1 MRKKLRWSH
10 RGKMAFL
17 LALIVAA
24 FVVLVGRL
32 VKIQLVDGNY
42 YASKELKQ
50 QLSTTSVAAVRGAIY
65 DRNMVSLAENATV
78 YNVVASPKSITTD
91 KLRSSLADGLSSL
104 LKLDRQTVYN
114 LLSKKTGYQV
124 IAKKVDKATADAVTK
139 YKSEND
145 VGCIWLE
152 QDSKRY
158 YPNGSLASQ
167 LLGFTGSDGQGLL
180 GLEAQYNSV
189 LRGVDGQI
197 ITARN
202 AKGETMPYGYTQSTA
217 AQDGENLVLT
227 VDEVVQHYLESA
239 LSKAV
244 SENNVT
250 NKATGIVMNVKNGEI
265 LAMATVPSFD
275 PNDPYTVT
283 DDAEKVKLA
292 SLSGTALTQE
302 KNNYLQLQWQNK
314 AVTTPYE
321 PGSVFKVV
329 VAAAA
334 LEEGAVTENEQFA
347 DNGNIKIED
356 TTFADWDNSAH
367 GTQSFKQAFEQSW
380 NVVFI
385 QVGLKLGAHN
395 FFNYYSNFG
404 FTSKTGIDL
413 PGEAQGTYYGESQ
426 LGSVQLASCSFGQS
440 NKVTAIQL
448 VTALAA
454 CSNGGYL
461 VTPHVVREITDSSGN
476 VVKTY
481 STSVKR
487 QVISSET
494 SKRITALLED
504 EVNEGSGVKAK
515 VAGYRIG
522 GKTGTAEKLPAT
534 EPKKYVASFGGI
546 VPCSDPQYAVLI
558 MLDEPHGEVIY
569 GGQIA
574 APVAGTLFSEI
585 LPYLGV
591 LKK

>member
-1 MRKKLRWSH
+1 MTII
-10 RGKMAFL
+10 
-17 LALIVAA
+17 LALIAIA
-24 FVVLVGRL
+24 FIVLVGRL
-32 VKIQLVDGNY
+32 VKIQLVNGNF

-50 QLSTTSVAAVRGAIY
+50 QLSTTSVAAVRGTIY
-65 DRNMVSLAENATV
+65 DRNMVSLAESATV
-78 YNVVASPKSITTD
+78 YNIVASPNNITTE
-91 KLRSSLADGLSSL
+91 KLRSSLADELSSL

-114 LLSKKTGYQV
+114 MLSKKTGYQV
-124 IAKKVDKATADAVTK
+124 IAKKVDQATADAVTK
-139 YKSEND
+139 YKNKKNI
-145 VGCIWLE
+145 GCIWLE

-158 YPNGSLASQ
+158 YPNGPLAAQ
-167 LLGFTGSDGQGLL
+167 LLGFTGSDGQGLV
-180 GLEAQYNSV
+180 GLEAAYNST
-189 LRGVDGQI
+189 LHGVDGQV

-202 AKGETMPYGYTQSTA
+202 AKGEPIPYGYTQSTA
-217 AQDGENLVLT
+217 AQNGENLVLT
-227 VDEVVQHYLESA
+227 IDEVVQHYLESA

-244 SENNVT
+244 TENNVT

-265 LAMATVPSFD
+265 LAMTTVPSFD
-275 PNDPYTVT
+275 PNDPYAVT
-283 DDAEKVKLA
+283 DAAEKTKLA
-292 SLSGTALTQE
+292 SLSGAALTQE
-302 KNNYLQLQWQNK
+302 KNDYYQLQWQNK
-314 AVTTPYE
+314 AITTPYE

-329 VAAAA
+329 VSAAAI
-334 LEEGAVTENEQFA
+334 EEGKVSENDQFA
-347 DNGNIKIED
+347 DNGNIKIAD
-356 TTFADWDNSAH
+356 RTFADWDNAPH

-413 PGEAQGTYYGESQ
+413 PGEAQGTYYNEQQ
-426 LGSVQLASCSFGQS
+426 LGDVELASCSFGQS

-448 VTALAA
+448 ITAFAA

-461 VTPHVVREITDSSGN
+461 VTPHVVREITDSNGN
-476 VVKTY
+476 VVKTIG
-481 STSVKR
+481 TSIKR
-487 QVISSET
+487 QVVSAET
-494 SKRITALLED
+494 SKRIIALLED

-515 VAGYRIG
+515 VAGYSIG
-522 GKTGTAEKLPAT
+522 GKTGTAEKLPET

-546 VPCSDPQYAVLI
+546 VPCNDPQYAVLI
-558 MLDEPHGEVIY
+558 MLDEPHGDVIY

-574 APVAGTLFSEI
+574 APVAGTLFSEM